1 MDASHWTV
9 HGYIT
14 VHYNMYLR
22 FVFAAG
28 DELRNA
34 VENRERE
41 AAAAASAH
49 DELQS
54 QLDAKEGASRDSTL
68 RNVLLDLQ

>member
-1 MDASHWTV
+1 
-9 HGYIT
+9 
-14 VHYNMYLR
+14 MYLR
-22 FVFAAG
+22 FVLAAG

-49 DELQS
+49 NELQS
-54 QLDAKEGASRDSTL
+54 ELDAKAGTSRDSTL